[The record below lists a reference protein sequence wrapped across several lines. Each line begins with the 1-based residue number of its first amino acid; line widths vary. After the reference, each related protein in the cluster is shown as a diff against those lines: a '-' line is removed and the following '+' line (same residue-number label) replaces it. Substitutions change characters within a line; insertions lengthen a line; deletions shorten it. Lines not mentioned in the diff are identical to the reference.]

1 MPGKAIADLRNSSCS
16 RPPRTA
22 GWRALRFPAAA
33 ALLLGVWLAALAG
46 CQHTPL
52 RPDRELQRYCDV
64 AAAAEFEPSLPS
76 PVVAAS
82 SPPPRAGASPDA
94 GAGVS
99 HDLVQVSVAVPA
111 EPGAQDPAAALALS
125 DVIQAVYESY
135 PLLEAALREREI
147 AAGKE
152 LAAWGE
158 FDTGLKASSQA
169 DALGYYKRYR
179 TALKLD
185 QPLQGG
191 GSLYGGYKL
200 GRGSFSSAWYDQQT
214 NRGGEFSLGIAVPL
228 LKDRLIDKRRSGV
241 SQAALARQAVEPAV
255 QAQLLEFVREGS
267 QAYWYWVATGQA
279 LQANQRLLQLAQDRV
294 QQIEQR
300 VDSGDLERIAR
311 IDNQRLIALRQT
323 KVIEAERKLQM
334 AAIKLSLFLRTPDGQ
349 PLLPDAELLPERFPA
364 AAPPE
369 LERMQRDI
377 QTALGSRPEL
387 VELDLLLR
395 KENVELAQAE
405 NLLRPK
411 FDALLEA
418 SQDVG
423 DAVFEKDSK
432 GPFQLEAGV
441 YGEVPLQRREARGK
455 IAAARG
461 KLAQLRAKREFVADK
476 IAAEVQD
483 ALSALE
489 AAYAKIEQASTNL
502 DLGRQALALGREAF
516 DAGDIDLIVLNIYEQ
531 AVADAGL
538 AWIEAQ
544 AEYFAAAA
552 DYQAALARDPLAERR

>member
-1 MPGKAIADLRNSSCS
+1 V
-16 RPPRTA
+16 RTT
-22 GWRALRFPAAA
+22 AA
-33 ALLLGVWLAALAG
+33 ALLLGVWLALLAG
-46 CQHTPL
+46 CQHTPRRL
-52 RPDRELQRYCDV
+52 HGELERYCDA

-76 PVVAAS
+76 PVVPAS
-82 SPPPRAGASPDA
+82 YPSAVPLADASQGAGPDAHAGAS
-94 GAGVS
+94 S
-99 HDLVQVSVAVPA
+99 DLVQVSVAVPA
-111 EPGAQDPAAALALS
+111 EPGEQDPAAALALS

-185 QPLQGG
+185 QPLPGG

-323 KVIEAERKLQM
+323 KVIEAERKLQL

-349 PLLPDAELLPERFPA
+349 PLLPDAELLPQRFPA

-369 LERMQRDI
+369 IERMQRDI

-411 FDALLEA
+411 LDALLEA

-461 KLAQLRAKREFVADK
+461 KIAQLRAKREFVADK
-476 IAAEVQD
+476 IVAEVQD

-489 AAYAKIEQASTNL
+489 AAYAKIEQAGTNL
-502 DLGRQALALGREAF
+502 DLGRQALSLGREAF

-544 AEYFAAAA
+544 AEYFAATAN
-552 DYQAALARDPLAERR
+552 YQAALARDPLVTDPAPPPP

>member
-1 MPGKAIADLRNSSCS
+1 
-16 RPPRTA
+16 
-22 GWRALRFPAAA
+22 
-33 ALLLGVWLAALAG
+33 
-46 CQHTPL
+46 
-52 RPDRELQRYCDV
+52 
-64 AAAAEFEPSLPS
+64 
-76 PVVAAS
+76 
-82 SPPPRAGASPDA
+82 
-94 GAGVS
+94 
-99 HDLVQVSVAVPA
+99 
-111 EPGAQDPAAALALS
+111 
-125 DVIQAVYESY
+125 
-135 PLLEAALREREI
+135 
-147 AAGKE
+147 
-152 LAAWGE
+152 
-158 FDTGLKASSQA
+158 
-169 DALGYYKRYR
+169 
-179 TALKLD
+179 
-185 QPLQGG
+185 
-191 GSLYGGYKL
+191 
-200 GRGSFSSAWYDQQT
+200 
-214 NRGGEFSLGIAVPL
+214 
-228 LKDRLIDKRRSGV
+228 
-241 SQAALARQAVEPAV
+241 
-255 QAQLLEFVREGS
+255 
-267 QAYWYWVATGQA
+267 
-279 LQANQRLLQLAQDRV
+279 
-294 QQIEQR
+294 
-300 VDSGDLERIAR
+300 
-311 IDNQRLIALRQT
+311 
-323 KVIEAERKLQM
+323 M

>member
-52 RPDRELQRYCDV
+52 RPDRELQRYCDA
-64 AAAAEFEPSLPS
+64 AAAAEFESPLPS

-111 EPGAQDPAAALALS
+111 EPDAQAPAAALALS